1 MSATATVEPGEAGA
15 WQTLAFMRELARRS
29 SRNMTIR
36 HLAVQLAT
44 KGFGGLQGLPQKD
57 FAGEARRLFEFVR
70 DQIRYVKD
78 IDGVE
83 TLHPAEWV
91 LAQRAGDCD
100 DKAILLAALLLS
112 IGHTPRF
119 IAVAFAPDDFS
130 HVWVQ
135 DRLAGGWVDLEPTE
149 SLPFG
154 KSVPLTDAVATITMD
169 V

>member
-1 MSATATVEPGEAGA
+1 MAVRGQALSLTSAGFG
-15 WQTLAFMRELARRS
+15 S
-29 SRNMTIR
+29 SR
-36 HLAVQLAT
+36 
-44 KGFGGLQGLPQKD
+44 GLPQKD
-57 FAGEARRLFEFVR
+57 FTGEARRLFEFVR

-83 TLHPAEWV
+83 TLHPADWV
-91 LAQRAGDCD
+91 LQIQAGDCD

-119 IAVAFAPDDFS
+119 IAVSFAPGEFS

-135 DRLAGGWVDLEPTE
+135 DYLNDAWVDLETTE
-149 SLPFG
+149 PFSFG
-154 KSVPLTDAVATITMD
+154 KSIPLTDAVKIITLD